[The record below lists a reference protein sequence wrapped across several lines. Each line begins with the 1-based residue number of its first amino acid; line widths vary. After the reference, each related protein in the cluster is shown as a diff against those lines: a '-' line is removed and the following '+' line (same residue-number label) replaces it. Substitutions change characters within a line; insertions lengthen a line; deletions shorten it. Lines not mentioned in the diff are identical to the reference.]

1 MKKSPVT
8 APKLKNLSI
17 AYNLQSAG
25 IAFCPDF
32 IAFCPDYIAIHPS
45 QTLLGVYVEQKK
57 HGRTVL
63 FPKCHNYKFLK

>member
-1 MKKSPVT
+1 MKKSPVI

-45 QTLLGVYVEQKK
+45 QTLLGVYVEQKS
-57 HGRTVL
+57 TDEPCF
-63 FPKCHNYKFLK
+63 FPNAIIISF

>member
-45 QTLLGVYVEQKK
+45 QTLLEVCGTKK
-57 HGRTVL
+57 ARTNRA
-63 FPKCHNYKFLK
+63 FSQMP